1 MEQHARYNSTWAAA
15 IRTAAKSRTLS
26 HAIILAGSGDTAAAA
41 RFAAAA
47 HLCRSEG
54 ERPCLQC
61 AQCRKVM
68 EDIHPDVV
76 WVQDTERRDLSVKD
90 IRQVRRDVYIRPNEG
105 ERKVC
110 IFPDCKQL
118 TPQDQNV
125 LLKIVEEGPA
135 YAAFIFCT
143 PTAHMLLPTIRSR
156 CVEMHVTGEE
166 QEVSSRAAALCRVLT
181 EGDDAVLQHLVSLEN
196 SRMKREELLETVDGA
211 WYLTAEALLM
221 KNGKIGGDEVAA
233 LLSRSFSVPVLNAL
247 NSVFDRYR
255 SECRYNVNVGAVLGA
270 MIPDLRRGL
279 RGKR

>member
-1 MEQHARYNSTWAAA
+1 MEQQARYNSTWAAA
-15 IRTAAKSRTLS
+15 IRAAASTKTLS
-26 HAIILAGSGDTAAAA
+26 HAVILAGSGDTAAAA
-41 RFAAAA
+41 RYTAAA
-47 HLCRSEG
+47 HLCRTEG

-61 AQCRKVM
+61 AQCRKAM
-68 EDIHPDVV
+68 ENIHPDVV
-76 WVQDTERRDLSVKD
+76 WVQDTEHRDLSVKD

-156 CVEMHVTGEE
+156 CVEMHVTGDE

-181 EGDDAVLQHLVSLEN
+181 EGNEAVLQHLVSLEN

-221 KNGKIGGDEVAA
+221 QNGKESGDETAA
-233 LLSRSFSVPVLNAL
+233 LLSRSFPTAVLNAL
-247 NSVFDRYR
+247 NGMFDRYR
-255 SECRYNVNVGAVLGA
+255 SECRYNVNVGVVLGA
-270 MIPDLRRGL
+270 MAPDLRRAL
-279 RGKR
+279 RGK

>member
-1 MEQHARYNSTWAAA
+1 MEN
-15 IRTAAKSRTLS
+15 
-26 HAIILAGSGDTAAAA
+26 
-41 RFAAAA
+41 
-47 HLCRSEG
+47 
-54 ERPCLQC
+54 
-61 AQCRKVM
+61 
-68 EDIHPDVV
+68 IHPDVV
-76 WVQDTERRDLSVKD
+76 WVQDTEHRDLSVKD

-125 LLKIVEEGPA
+125 MLKIVEEGPA

-166 QEVSSRAAALCRVLT
+166 QEVSTRAAALCRALT

-221 KNGKIGGDEVAA
+221 KNGKVGGDEVAA
-233 LLSRSFSVPVLNAL
+233 MLSRSFNTAVLNAL
-247 NSVFDRYR
+247 NGVFDRYR
-255 SECRYNVNVGAVLGA
+255 SECRYNVNVGVVLGA
-270 MIPDLRRGL
+270 MTPDLRRAL
-279 RGKR
+279 RGKA

>member
-1 MEQHARYNSTWAAA
+1 MALFDLQEPAALR
-15 IRTAAKSRTLS
+15 IREAATRGTLS
-26 HAIILAGSGDTAAAA
+26 HALLLAGSGQRLELARYAAAA
-41 RFAAAA
+41 LECEA
-47 HLCRSEG
+47 EG
-54 ERPCLQC
+54 NRPCGVC
-61 AQCRKVM
+61 RACRKV
-68 EDIHPDVV
+68 EENIHPDVIT
-76 WVQDTERRDLSVKD
+76 VQDDQHKNIGVAV
-90 IRQVRRDVYIRPNEG
+90 IREMRSDAYIRPNEG
-105 ERKVC
+105 RRKVYL
-110 IFPDCKQL
+110 FPDCSLL
-118 TPQDQNV
+118 TEQDQNV

-211 WYLTAEALLM
+211 WYLTAEALLI
-221 KNGKIGGDEVAA
+221 KSGKPGGDEVAA

-255 SECRYNVNVGAVLGA
+255 GECRYNVNVGAVLGA

-279 RGKR
+279 RGKV